1 MKSMKKIL
9 CAALC
14 LAIIL
19 ALGACAKKGGTQI
32 ANPMKE
38 SSVQELEAAGVVMPE
53 IGGKTPTSCSTTDLG
68 GGKVLYQADYGSFT
82 VRAQKTDRQ
91 EDISGMNYKWQS
103 ENLSTPQLLQG
114 DPIVKTDGEGAGI
127 VYWYLGGMSWSAGM
141 TQGADADTLLSIY
154 FAVADANP

>member
-1 MKSMKKIL
+1 MKIMKKTL

-19 ALGACAKKGGTQI
+19 ALGACAKNGDTQI
-32 ANPMKE
+32 VNPMKD
-38 SSVQELEAAGVVMPE
+38 SSAEEFEAAGIVMPE
-53 IGGKTPTSCSTTDLG
+53 IGGKTPTGYSTTDLG

-82 VRAQKTDRQ
+82 VRAQKTDKQ

-114 DPIVKTDGEGAGI
+114 DPVVKTDGAGAGI

>member
-53 IGGKTPTSCSTTDLG
+53 IGGKTPMSCSTTDLG
-68 GGKVLYQADYGSFT
+68 GGKVLN
-82 VRAQKTDRQ
+82 VRDMPAPNIQ
-91 EDISGMNYKWQS
+91 
-103 ENLSTPQLLQG
+103 
-114 DPIVKTDGEGAGI
+114 
-127 VYWYLGGMSWSAGM
+127 
-141 TQGADADTLLSIY
+141 
-154 FAVADANP
+154 